1 MEQINLPSGEDFEDY
16 CLRTF
21 ECFLQGDLFPYSLKE
36 TYRLAFASWDEA
48 VNELMEIG
56 VEGFSYQ
63 KNPDADD
70 YQMCMQGFTHHVLM
84 RDKSLNNRESMF
96 SILLNTVVFVVVI
109 IVVHFKLINLN

>member
-48 VNELMEIG
+48 VNELMENG

-63 KNPDADD
+63 KNPTDERQVAGPD
-70 YQMCMQGFTHHVLM
+70 
-84 RDKSLNNRESMF
+84 
-96 SILLNTVVFVVVI
+96 SIIL
-109 IVVHFKLINLN
+109 

>member
-48 VNELMEIG
+48 VNELMENG
-56 VEGFSYQ
+56 VLRKHTDLPLPRGTR
-63 KNPDADD
+63 P
-70 YQMCMQGFTHHVLM
+70 
-84 RDKSLNNRESMF
+84 
-96 SILLNTVVFVVVI
+96 
-109 IVVHFKLINLN
+109 